1 MNRRPILEVSGLS
14 KSFGGVKALTD
25 ASFELRKN
33 EILGVIGP
41 NGSGKTTLAN
51 LITRFVR
58 PSAGS
63 VHFMG
68 RPIHHL
74 PAHAV
79 ARLGIARTFQMVRPF
94 YQLPAYKNLI
104 VSLYSS
110 RVKGLLGG
118 RYGDRNAVALDLL
131 EEVGFER
138 DASAAYKVTGG
149 LPQGYLKRLEL
160 AKAIALRPQVMVID
174 ELFAGLSLAEVTSI
188 LPIIEKL
195 RLQGKAIIM
204 IEHRLRE
211 LFKIADRVIVIH
223 HGRIIAD
230 GTCQAVMADETVQNA
245 YLGAT
250 LHAGS

>member
-74 PAHAV
+74 PAHAWPDWASPGRFRWC
-79 ARLGIARTFQMVRPF
+79 ARFTNCRPTRT
-94 YQLPAYKNLI
+94 
-104 VSLYSS
+104 
-110 RVKGLLGG
+110 
-118 RYGDRNAVALDLL
+118 
-131 EEVGFER
+131 
-138 DASAAYKVTGG
+138 
-149 LPQGYLKRLEL
+149 
-160 AKAIALRPQVMVID
+160 
-174 ELFAGLSLAEVTSI
+174 
-188 LPIIEKL
+188 
-195 RLQGKAIIM
+195 
-204 IEHRLRE
+204 
-211 LFKIADRVIVIH
+211 
-223 HGRIIAD
+223 
-230 GTCQAVMADETVQNA
+230 
-245 YLGAT
+245 
-250 LHAGS
+250 